1 MGIRSDLQTELK
13 NLLASDIIK
22 GKVSVQRAYADWRRY
37 PQYIVPLAE
46 SSIDMIMAPAYGS
59 AKKNATDIRL
69 AIDALELVFVR
80 PEIGTFILLSGDS
93 DFSSLVIK
101 LKEYGKYVIGVGIR
115 ESSSDLLVMNC
126 DEYYSYNSLAGLV
139 KSGEE
144 EVVKHDPWELVSEA
158 VQRMKRN
165 GDVMRADRLKQVM
178 QQMDSSFDE
187 KNVGKSKF
195 SLFVAEAAKKG
206 LLSLNKLENGQYE
219 VDVPRAGAA
228 IAGAETP
235 ASPEPGENGDGRR
248 PRRDSRG
255 RGRDRT
261 PRGEPRPD
269 RSIAASRSAA
279 PQEVPAASARDAAHA
294 REAAP
299 SPASRAT
306 TTNAPAV
313 APRSPASGEIGAT
326 GLRLTREEAFDLV
339 RRAVTSL
346 VSGDAAAAA
355 SLVRSTA
362 RALLGRDSESL
373 SERNFTRILQDAH
386 DADVIDLRRRGNNYE
401 VAAAVGGP
409 PVASQLAAAETAN
422 TPPVKAPPVA
432 HRGMAARSG
441 RGPMGRHGA
450 PPAHILN
457 VGVVGTRLGAARS
470 AEGAAASVAP
480 PAETEIAAVEGALPT
495 PAAEAATPA
504 SKPSRARKR
513 GTAAK
518 KTTAKKAA
526 TTADSGAQSDSV
538 EAAPSGR
545 KRATRGA
552 RKKAKSSSGSESAT
566 GPESK

>member
-144 EVVKHDPWELVSEA
+144 EVVKYDPWELVTEA

-206 LLSLNKLENGQYE
+206 LLSLNKLENGQFE
-219 VDVPRAGAA
+219 VDLPHAGAGLPPNQA
-228 IAGAETP
+228 AP
-235 ASPEPGENGDGRR
+235 APEAAENGEVRR
-248 PRRDSRG
+248 SRRGG
-255 RGRDRT
+255 RGRDRV
-261 PRGEPRPD
+261 PRGAARPAPTSGEPAP
-269 RSIAASRSAA
+269 SVAASS
-279 PQEVPAASARDAAHA
+279 AASAP
-294 REAAP
+294 ETAP
-299 SPASRAT
+299 SSDPSTAAAATPSAQRPTRPASTPRTAT
-306 TTNAPAV
+306 V
-313 APRSPASGEIGAT
+313 AEIGAT
-326 GLRLTREEAFDLV
+326 GLRLTREEAFNLV
-339 RRAVTSL
+339 RRAVESL

-386 DADVIDLRRRGNNYE
+386 DADVVDLRRRGNDYE
-401 VAAAVGGP
+401 VAASAGAP
-409 PVASQLAAAETAN
+409 PVAAQLAAAETAN
-422 TPPVKAPPVA
+422 TPVAAPVVAAP
-432 HRGMAARSG
+432 RGMGQRGG
-441 RGPMGRHGA
+441 RGPMGRSGA
-450 PPAHILN
+450 PPANILN
-457 VGVVGTRLGAARS
+457 VGVVGQRAG
-470 AEGAAASVAP
+470 
-480 PAETEIAAVEGALPT
+480 
-495 PAAEAATPA
+495 ATPA
-504 SKPSRARKR
+504 RPAVEMPIAAIESTPTVEVAEVKKPAR
-513 GTAAK
+513 
-518 KTTAKKAA
+518 
-526 TTADSGAQSDSV
+526 
-538 EAAPSGR
+538 GR
-545 KRATRGA
+545 KRASAKKATPAKAAEPVAETAPVARKRASRGG
-552 RKKAKSSSGSESAT
+552 RKKATTTE
-566 GPESK
+566 